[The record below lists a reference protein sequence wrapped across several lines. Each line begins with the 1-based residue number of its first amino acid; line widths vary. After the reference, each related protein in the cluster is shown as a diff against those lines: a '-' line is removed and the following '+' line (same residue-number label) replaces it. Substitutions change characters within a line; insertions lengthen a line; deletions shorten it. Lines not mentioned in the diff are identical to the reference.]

1 MPAKSIANFLK
12 SGSIFAALPADEIVA
27 LAAAA
32 REDGYPARAYIFA
45 EGDTPAW
52 FWLVRS
58 GRVKI
63 LRQLRNGKEVVLEL
77 LGPGEPF
84 GGVAVLE
91 GRPYPATAQAMEA
104 SKVIRIP
111 PEPIVALA
119 RRHPAIVREVALMLG
134 QRLRTAHDSVKSLA
148 VDPVEARLAARVI
161 RMAESEGTRDQR
173 GLVLPFHLTRQTLAD
188 MSGTTVETTIRVL
201 SRWLKKGLVSE
212 EGGRLIVHSV
222 EALRELEDAG
232 TE

>member
-1 MPAKSIANFLK
+1 MPAKPIADFLK
-12 SGSIFAALPADEIVA
+12 AGAIFADLPADEIAA

-32 REDGYPARAYIFA
+32 RQDRYEARAYIFS
-45 EGDTPAW
+45 EGDSPAW

-63 LRQLRNGKEVVLEL
+63 VRQSRSGKEVVLEL
-77 LGPGEPF
+77 LGRGEPF

-91 GRPYPATAQAMEA
+91 GRPYPASAQAMEA
-104 SKVIRIP
+104 STVVRIP
-111 PEPIVALA
+111 PEPVVALA
-119 RRHPAIVREVALMLG
+119 QRHPTIVREMTLMLSRG
-134 QRLRTAHDSVKSLA
+134 LRGAHDTVQSLA
-148 VDPVEARLAARVI
+148 SDPVESRLAARLI
-161 RMAESEGTRDQR
+161 RLAEGTGERDHR

-201 SRWLKKGLVSE
+201 GRWLKKGLVSE

-222 EALRELEDAG
+222 EALRELE
-232 TE
+232 TWR